1 MVPCMG
7 FKPMISTLERRV
19 CLIATPTRDILI
31 GRPRGDRTHDKRIK
45 SPLLYQLSYRSISGG
60 RSGIRTHG
68 RLSPTSVF
76 KTGALNHSA
85 TLPLI
90 GRRCR
95 IRTCDPLLPK
105 QMRYQTALIS
115 VILVGPSTRYRSLVS
130 RLSVECSTFELSKE
144 KLIRKDVCY
153 GYGSTTIPFA
163 LFCNLISGHDSY
175 FSCNSALVVLAR
187 QRNPSA
193 VRLSRY
199 TGIFHTPFLISY
211 LFKETP
217 RCFREEI
224 TEVISTRF

>member
-1 MVPCMG
+1 MLFRSSSDARTHQLYQGSKLVPCMG

-85 TLPLI
+85 TLPLF

-105 QMRYQTALIS
+105 QMRYQTALRS
-115 VILVGPSTRYRSLVS
+115 AVAEAPLATQALRPQRAKPCRAQRLKKGCLTVSPGAMPSLAAR
-130 RLSVECSTFELSKE
+130 
-144 KLIRKDVCY
+144 
-153 GYGSTTIPFA
+153 PP
-163 LFCNLISGHDSY
+163 LISST
-175 FSCNSALVVLAR
+175 AR
-187 QRNPSA
+187 AGP
-193 VRLSRY
+193 
-199 TGIFHTPFLISY
+199 
-211 LFKETP
+211 
-217 RCFREEI
+217 
-224 TEVISTRF
+224 